1 MATIGVTYVAA
12 ARLRPSAH
20 RRLQE
25 LLDLHHELYNAALE
39 ERRGAWSHSRSGVS
53 YAHQSRELTGIRADD
68 PAWAGQDRRMAV
80 ATLQRLERAYQR
92 FYANLKAGVPAARA
106 GRPRFKPRHRFRT
119 LEIYSGANRYLREYS
134 PGRYRVQIKGVP
146 PLRFQPQRP
155 LPEGQPETIRIVRKA
170 RRVEVHLSYMTEAP
184 EIPAATGR
192 GVGLDVG
199 VSARVVDDRGGRVE
213 GRVIDRRRLNRL
225 QRRLASLREKAKASG
240 RATWAAIPGRG
251 KPRFRLEWQGG
262 PTRQYFEV
270 RGMLAREWERIQDLE
285 RNAVHRLSA
294 DIIAG
299 LNPGDTVAVEN
310 LRIQNMLKN
319 HHLARAISEQSWG
332 LLLTQLEYKAARA
345 GLRFV
350 KVAAAYTSQDCS
362 GCGQVVPKG
371 LSQRVHACP
380 HCGLVLDRDKNAAIN
395 ILRRAVTGSAGANQG
410 ASGPSPGGVQDL
422 KEPPGLPGVAAQQPR
437 VLGPRC

>member
-1 MATIGVTYVAA
+1 MIELGITYVAA
-12 ARLRPSAH
+12 ARLRPSGL

-25 LLDLHHELYNAALE
+25 LLDLHHRLYNTALE
-39 ERRGAWSHSRSGVS
+39 ERRGAWAHSRSGVS

-92 FYANLKAGVPAARA
+92 FYANLKAGVPVAKA

-134 PGRYRVQIKGVP
+134 PGRYRLQIKGVP
-146 PLRFQPQRP
+146 ALRIQPNRP

-170 RRVEVHLSYMTEAP
+170 RRVEVHLCYMTESP
-184 EIPAATGR
+184 EKPEASGQ

-199 VSARVVDDRGGRVE
+199 VSARVADDRGGRVE

-240 RATWAAIPGRG
+240 RATWVAIPGRG

-262 PTRQYFEV
+262 TSQRYLEV
-270 RGMLAREWERIQDLE
+270 RRQLAREWERIEELE

-294 DIIAG
+294 DIVG
-299 LNPGDTVAVEN
+299 RLNPGDTVAVED
-310 LRIQNMLKN
+310 LRIQNLLRN

-345 GLRFV
+345 GLRFQ
-350 KVAAAYTSQDCS
+350 KVSAAYTSQDCS

-380 HCGLVLDRDKNAAIN
+380 NCGLVLDRDENAAIN
-395 ILRRAVTGSAGANQG
+395 ILRRALTGPAGANHG
-410 ASGPSPGGVQDL
+410 ASGPSPGGAQDSGQ
-422 KEPPGLPGVAAQQPR
+422 PPAMAGVAAEQPR
-437 VLGPRC
+437 AWA